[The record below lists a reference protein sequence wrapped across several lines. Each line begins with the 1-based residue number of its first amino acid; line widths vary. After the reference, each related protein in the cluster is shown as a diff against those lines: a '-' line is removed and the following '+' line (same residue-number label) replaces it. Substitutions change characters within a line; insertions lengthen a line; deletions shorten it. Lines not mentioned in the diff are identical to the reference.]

1 MDAPPSVYSR
11 VFVWLLLVVA
21 VGVRVVVWVPDR
33 LSPDQERIYRQLKTV
48 EDPAPERIA
57 DADRGGFW
65 SRVKETFRAG

>member
-1 MDAPPSVYSR
+1 LRGQGLPELGTARRGDQI
-11 VFVWLLLVVA
+11 
-21 VGVRVVVWVPDR
+21 VRVVVWVPDR
-33 LSPDQERIYRQLKTV
+33 LSPDQERIYRQLKAA